1 MSKEYK
7 NIFEEEIVVP
17 EIVQLKTEEA
27 LTQIKQKGT
36 NDSMKEHD
44 IIPMKPKS
52 PKKSKILKICVAVCA
67 CFALFISASHFNNV
81 LNVGGKN
88 IGSNSVQNTE
98 NSNIVE
104 NLTNMF
110 TIQVYAADSP
120 YASQDGY
127 VTLEPG
133 KSVIT
138 GNQAGYVLCEN
149 EEGNVTYCVGTRF
162 LCEGENIE
170 SITYEIENAAFQIV
184 ESEDSSIITSFEEYG
199 TLLNTGSVG
208 GGGVK
213 EERPGEYE
221 EYEYVTTIG
230 FYKLYTLDYDKQSD
244 DETWINICNVTDI
257 PWESSLGNCD
267 TMEEKAN
274 CMDDM
279 MKDVRIICTVHY
291 SDGTTDSG
299 TIRVGGAVI
308 TPEMTEEPEKHIT
321 HAGFEF
327 RYEE

>member
-1 MSKEYK
+1 MGKEYK
-7 NIFEEEIVVP
+7 NIFEEEIVIP

-36 NDSMKEHD
+36 NDTMKENNL
-44 IIPMKPKS
+44 IPMKQKS
-52 PKKSKILKICVAVCA
+52 PKKSKILKIGVAMCA
-67 CFALFISASHFNNV
+67 SFALILSASHFSNV
-81 LNVGGKN
+81 QKVGGKN

-98 NSNIVE
+98 NTNIVE
-104 NLTNMF
+104 NIANMF

-127 VTLEPG
+127 VALESG
-133 KSVIT
+133 KSVIA

-184 ESEDSSIITSFEEYG
+184 ESENSSIITSFEGYP
-199 TLLNTGSVG
+199 TPLNTGSVG

-213 EERPGEYE
+213 EKQPGEYE
-221 EYEYVTTIG
+221 EYEYVTTTR
-230 FYKLYTLDYDKQSD
+230 FYKSYTLDYDKQSD
-244 DETWINICNVTDI
+244 DTTWINICNVTDI
-257 PWESSLGNCD
+257 PWESSFGNCE
-267 TMEEKAN
+267 TLEERAN
-274 CMDDM
+274 CMDEM

-299 TIRVGGAVI
+299 TITIGGAVI
-308 TPEMTEEPEKHIT
+308 TPEMTEQPDKHIT
-321 HAGFEF
+321 HAGFKF
-327 RYEE
+327 QYEE

>member
-7 NIFEEEIVVP
+7 NIFKEDIVVP

-27 LTQIKQKGT
+27 LMQIKQKGM
-36 NDSMKEHD
+36 NDTMKENN

-52 PKKSKILKICVAVCA
+52 PKKAKILKICVAACA
-67 CFALFISASHFNNV
+67 CSALFISAGHFNTLSN
-81 LNVGGKN
+81 GAGKKT
-88 IGSNSVQNTE
+88 GSNLVQNTE
-98 NSNIVE
+98 NSNVVQS
-104 NLTNMF
+104 LANMF
-110 TIQVYAADSP
+110 TLQVYAADSP
-120 YASQDGY
+120 DATPNGY
-127 VTLEPG
+127 VALEPG

-184 ESEDSSIITSFEEYG
+184 EPEDSSIITSFEAYG
-199 TLLNTGSVG
+199 TSLNTGSVG

-213 EERPGEYE
+213 EEQTGEYQ
-221 EYEYVTTIG
+221 EYEYFTTIR
-230 FYKLYTLDYDKQSD
+230 FYKSYTLDYDKQSD
-244 DETWINICNVTDI
+244 DKTWINICNVTDI
-257 PWESSLGNCD
+257 PWESSFGNYE
-267 TMEEKAN
+267 TLEEKAN
-274 CMDDM
+274 YIDEM

-291 SDGTTDSG
+291 SDGTTDSS
-299 TIRVGGAVI
+299 TITVGGAVI
-308 TPEMTEEPEKHIT
+308 TPEMTEEPENHIT

-327 RYEE
+327 RCEE